1 VGKLKYSAMLDGG
14 SGSVGNLVVAEVRGG
29 PIVKRKPRYRRPT
42 SPAQAAAAERMTLAS
57 AAWSATTQQQLQA
70 WRDYAKTIWKSN
82 ALTGK
87 RYKST
92 AQNEFIA
99 LATKFLQATPGGTVP
114 AWPPSSA
121 YIGDAVSVGVSE
133 FSGASAQT
141 APHPLTPS
149 LPEGRGGTGA
159 SAHTAP
165 HPLAP
170 SPPEGRGGT
179 GRRFAIVGAGEGGI
193 RWTAS
198 APNDPD
204 TVTELLIQELKSPRR
219 SPQKIYTSAAFH
231 QFVDGSLSFDLS
243 LEPGTY
249 ATAYRFVRL
258 STGQMT
264 EVIPIEVLTIGDE
277 ALLAA

>member
-1 VGKLKYSAMLDGG
+1 MGKLKFSAMLDGG
-14 SGSVGNLVVAEVRGG
+14 SGAVGNLVVAELRGG
-29 PIVKRKPRYRRPT
+29 PIVRRKPSYRRPT
-42 SPAQAAAAERMTLAS
+42 TAAQAAAAERMTLAS
-57 AAWSATTQQQLQA
+57 AAWSALTQEQLQA

-133 FSGASAQT
+133 LSGASAQT

-149 LPEGRGGTGA
+149 
-159 SAHTAP
+159 
-165 HPLAP
+165 
-170 SPPEGRGGT
+170 PPEGRGGT
-179 GRRFAIVGAGEGGI
+179 VRRFAVVGAAEGGI

-198 APNDPD
+198 APNDAD

-231 QFVDGSLSFDLS
+231 QFVDGALMFDLS
-243 LEPGTY
+243 LDPGTY

-264 EVIPIEVLTIGDE
+264 EVIPIEVLTIGEE
-277 ALLAA
+277 ALLSA